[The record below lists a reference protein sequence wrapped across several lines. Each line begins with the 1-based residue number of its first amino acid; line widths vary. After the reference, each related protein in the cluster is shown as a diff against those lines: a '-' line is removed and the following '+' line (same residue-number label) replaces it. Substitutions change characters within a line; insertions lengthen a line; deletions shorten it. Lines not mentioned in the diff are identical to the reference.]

1 MDKATKITE
10 LKEIYISPLT
20 YKLVFE
26 DEPKMTP
33 EGDYSAYTDNENLKL
48 VIKRTLAKG
57 KMEVTIL
64 HEVLHAILIQAGLNL
79 DEADDSHFEQI
90 IEVLSHSLLAL
101 IKNNPNFI
109 KLL

>member
-1 MDKATKITE
+1 MSDAKKITD

-20 YKLVFE
+20 YQIVFE

-33 EGDYSAYTDNENLKL
+33 DGDYSAYTDNENLKL
-48 VIKRTLAKG
+48 VIKRSLAKG

-64 HEVLHAILIQAGLNL
+64 HEILHAILIQAGLNL
-79 DEADDSHFEQI
+79 DEDDDSFYEQM